1 MRLVAISEERP
12 GPKWQARFEALW
24 PRYRPWFAPAADD
37 PPLAA
42 RRAALAAHMP
52 ELVPAWERACALA
65 GDDPAAHALLTGWA
79 PPPVV
84 TGCSVAIAPEA
95 EPVMI
100 RNYDF
105 TSGFFEGTLQ
115 HGRWAGGP
123 TVIASSEALFGALDG
138 VNDAGLAA
146 ALTFGGRPV
155 VGAGFGNPW
164 LVRYVL
170 ETCATV
176 PEAIAALTRIPSAM
190 ATNIVVLDRTGAH
203 AVAMLAPDREP
214 LVLDRPVVTNHQRAP
229 EWPAGDA
236 ASETVLRC
244 DLLTRLR
251 ETPGTGRAEM
261 IRAFLAPPI
270 LRRDF
275 AGVMGTFYTAVLR
288 PAAGAVDY
296 LWPDRP
302 AWSQAVG
309 AFEEGAREIPG

>member
-1 MRLVAISEERP
+1 MQLVAVAEDDL
-12 GPKWQARFEALW
+12 GPKWQARFAQLW
-24 PRYRPWFAPAADD
+24 PRYRAWFAPAAAA

-52 ELVPAWERACALA
+52 ELVPVYERACDLA
-65 GDDPAAHALLTGWA
+65 GDDPVAHAFFTGWA

-84 TGCSVAIAPEA
+84 GGCSVAISPED

-105 TSGFFEGTLQ
+105 TSAFFEGTLH

-123 TVIASSEALFGALDG
+123 RVIASSEALFGALDG

-155 VGAGFGNPW
+155 IGAGFGNPW

-176 PEAIAALTRIPSAM
+176 PDAIAALTRVPSAM
-190 ATNIVVLDRTGAH
+190 ATNIVVLDRTGAR

-214 LVLDRPVVTNHQRAP
+214 VVLDRPVATNHQRVP
-229 EWPAGDA
+229 EWPEGDA

-244 DLLTRLR
+244 DLLSRLR
-251 ETPGTGRAEM
+251 EAPGTGRDAM

-275 AGVMGTFYTAVLR
+275 AGVMGTFYTAVYR

-302 AWSQAVG
+302 AWSQAIG
-309 AFEEGAREIPG
+309 AFAEGVREIPG